1 MERRFSDRPRFTPA
15 FMVND
20 YIAGNLG
27 NAGVIAALRRRARE
41 GGSYHVRVNL
51 SRCEM
56 WLMGLGQVDEAELA
70 NPGPESGLGR
80 PETIRPMTPDGDYK
94 RLAPLVKPSAR
105 RRAGASYGRGG
116 GGAADL
122 GGIGATVSH
131 STTSEHRLYRGGSAR
146 SVAGVPK

>member
-1 MERRFSDRPRFTPA
+1 MERRFSDRPRFPPT
-15 FMVND
+15 FVVND

-51 SRCEM
+51 SRCAM

-80 PETIRPMTPDGDYK
+80 PETIRPMMPYGDYE
-94 RLAPLVKPSAR
+94 RLAPLVKLSAR
-105 RRAGASYGRGG
+105 RRAGASHYW
-116 GGAADL
+116 
-122 GGIGATVSH
+122 T
-131 STTSEHRLYRGGSAR
+131 
-146 SVAGVPK
+146 